1 MNERRQSLIQLNAAV
16 LLWGGTCMFAKWI
29 DLPAFQISGVRAW
42 IAAAVMVV
50 AMGLRRQKLA
60 AGNRRD
66 SWMMIGIGLALA
78 AHWITYFHAIQIST
92 VAIGILALHTY
103 PVLTAVVE
111 PLVFRESVRV
121 LDLVLAL
128 VVLLGVAVLVPEYS
142 LGSQVTRGILWGILS
157 AVFFTIRNLLSRHL
171 VRSHPSSR
179 IMAYQFITVAVVLLP
194 FVLSHGEPMNRASW
208 IQVVILGIGFTALP
222 QTLFTSSMRHLTAR
236 TVSVIATLLPIYG
249 AVLAAAFL
257 DEIPAP
263 RTVLGGGII
272 IAAVF
277 LDTWRAVQAP
287 KANRS

>member
-1 MNERRQSLIQLNAAV
+1 MNEHRSSLIQLNSAV
-16 LLWGGTCMFAKWI
+16 LLWGGTCLFAKWVQ
-29 DLPAFQISGVRAW
+29 LPAFQISGVRAW
-42 IAAAVMVV
+42 IAAAVMVL
-50 AMGLRRQKLA
+50 AMGLRRQSLA

-66 SWMMIGIGLALA
+66 AWMMIGIGVALA

-121 LDLVLAL
+121 LDLVLAF
-128 VVLLGVAVLVPEYS
+128 VVLVGVAVLVPEYS
-142 LGSQVTRGILWGILS
+142 LDSSVTRGILWGILS

-171 VRSHPSSR
+171 VRRHPSSR
-179 IMAYQFITVAVVLLP
+179 IMTYQFVTVAVLLLP
-194 FVLSHGEPMNRASW
+194 FVLSRGEPMTRAAW
-208 IQVVILGIGFTALP
+208 IQVVVLGIAFTALP

-249 AVLAAAFL
+249 AMLAAMFL
-257 DEIPAP
+257 NEIPAP

-277 LDTWRAVQAP
+277 LDTWRAVQGP
-287 KANRS
+287 KANKS